1 MNLVLRIEIYSI
13 PLDKIKTMAKKAIT
27 VRISN
32 EADSMLKKSAK
43 LKETSQANIIEQAIR
58 GYIKKEKINF

>member
-1 MNLVLRIEIYSI
+1 
-13 PLDKIKTMAKKAIT
+13 MAKKAIT

-32 EADSMLKKSAK
+32 EADSMLKKSAQ

-58 GYIKKEKINF
+58 SYTKKEKININ